1 MRPSRITSTAAPGAF
16 SDFRPAK
23 HAATSLAEGSA
34 DADRIVINV
43 RINPKTNANQRIM
56 RPPTQK
62 MWKSYSQRRA
72 QWVCGVS
79 LQLRRSLRILTLLP
93 PESRSREKILRP
105 YSHHTHHPA
114 GSSLLGAVGE
124 QQVRTAAGA

>member
-23 HAATSLAEGSA
+23 IAATSLAEGSA
-34 DADRIVINV
+34 DADMVVINV
-43 RINPKTNANQRIM
+43 RINTTTNANPRIM

-62 MWKSYSQRRA
+62 SAGILQPEKSSM
-72 QWVCGVS
+72 GV
-79 LQLRRSLRILTLLP
+79 RSLASTPLLIPGLPLLPPELP

-114 GSSLLGAVGE
+114 SSSFLSAVGE
-124 QQVRTAAGA
+124 

>member
-23 HAATSLAEGSA
+23 IAATSLAEGSA
-34 DADRIVINV
+34 DADFVVINT
-43 RINPKTNANQRIM
+43 RINPKKNAKQRIM

-62 MWKSYSQRRA
+62 SGGILQPGKSSM
-72 QWVCGVS
+72 GE
-79 LQLRRSLRILTLLP
+79 RSLASTPLLIPVLTLLP
-93 PESRSREKILRP
+93 PESRRREKILRP

-114 GSSLLGAVGE
+114 GSSLLSAV
-124 QQVRTAAGA
+124 